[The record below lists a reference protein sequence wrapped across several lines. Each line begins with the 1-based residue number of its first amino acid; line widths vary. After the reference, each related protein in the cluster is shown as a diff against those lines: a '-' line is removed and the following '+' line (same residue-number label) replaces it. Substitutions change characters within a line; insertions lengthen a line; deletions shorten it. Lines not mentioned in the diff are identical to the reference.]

1 MTPNE
6 TDSAGH
12 PEPVACGRAARDT
25 FVLSLCPT
33 GIVPTRDMSATVPLT
48 PAEVA
53 RDVAACSRLGIS
65 YVHLHARDAQGRNCN
80 KPETYA
86 QFIGAVRETG
96 SDALVCVSCS
106 GRIDPSLESRSAVL
120 SLSGD
125 VRPDMASLTLG
136 SMNFTRSA
144 SVNSPDV
151 IIGLAER
158 MQERGIVPELE
169 VFDIGMMNTAHY
181 MIARGYLKPPF
192 LFNII
197 LGNPFTA
204 QADPLHL
211 GAILRELPEGS
222 LWSAGGIG
230 REQTRAIALGL
241 ASGGARVGLEDN
253 LWLDAART
261 TPASNT
267 ALVQR
272 VLDMAAAL
280 ERRPLSP
287 AGLRQALAR

>member
-1 MTPNE
+1 
-6 TDSAGH
+6 
-12 PEPVACGRAARDT
+12 
-25 FVLSLCPT
+25 VLSLCPT

-120 SLSGD
+120 SLSAD

-181 MIARGYLKPPF
+181 LIARGYLEPPF

-204 QADPLHL
+204 QADPMHL
-211 GAILRELPEGS
+211 GAILRELPEGA

-241 ASGGARVGLEDN
+241 ASGGGVRVGLEDN

-287 AGLRQALAR
+287 AELRQALAR

>member
-1 MTPNE
+1 
-6 TDSAGH
+6 
-12 PEPVACGRAARDT
+12 
-25 FVLSLCPT
+25 
-33 GIVPTRDMSATVPLT
+33 MSATVPLT

-53 RDVAACSRLGIS
+53 RDVAECSRLGVS
-65 YVHLHARDAQGRNCN
+65 YVHLHARDARGKNCN
-80 KPETYA
+80 KPDTYA
-86 QFIGAVRETG
+86 QFIGAVRESG

-120 SLSGD
+120 SLSAD

-169 VFDIGMMNTAHY
+169 IFDIGMMNTAHY
-181 MIARGYLKPPF
+181 MIARGYLQPPF

-241 ASGGARVGLEDN
+241 ASGGGVRVGLEDN

-261 TPASNT
+261 TPASNA

-272 VLDMAAAL
+272 VLDLAATL

-287 AGLRQALAR
+287 TELRQALAR